1 MKEEFFGGLT
11 VEVPPAGDVAG
22 GPVGRNLS
30 GLWEAGDTD
39 AVAHD
44 GALVQ
49 LQQSQVVPEEGDA
62 PEFRSES
69 SRKSICCHQS
79 ALACPTDSTAPAA

>member
-1 MKEEFFGGLT
+1 M
-11 VEVPPAGDVAG
+11 
-22 GPVGRNLS
+22 GRNLS

-49 LQQSQVVPEEGDA
+49 LQQSQIVPEEGDT
-62 PEFRSES
+62 PEFRSELVK
-69 SRKSICCHQS
+69 R
-79 ALACPTDSTAPAA
+79 